1 MTSVLLRDCQVLDTE
16 RMALIKNASVLVEG
30 DRIVEV
36 ARKPIK
42 PGKARIVECGGR
54 VLMPGLID
62 AHVHV
67 TAFTAR
73 LAALESTMASL
84 VTASARPILEG
95 MLARGFTS
103 VRDAG
108 GADQG
113 LVQAIDQGLF
123 EGPRIFHSGRSL
135 SQTGGHADF
144 RALTQMVEPCVCCAL
159 TGGALGRIADG
170 VPEVRRA
177 VRDEIRKGATQI
189 KIMASGGVASPTDPI
204 AFTQYA
210 VEEIRAIVEEA
221 EAAQTYVMA
230 HAYTARAIA
239 RAIECGVR
247 TIEHG
252 NLIDKPTAELMA
264 RKKAYLVPT
273 LATYDALH
281 RLGRKAGFPEESMR
295 KLEDVRG
302 QGLEALKIAR
312 AAGVKMGYGT
322 DLLGEMHVFQSDEF
336 TLRAQVLPVAE
347 VIQSATLINAEIL
360 LRRDQLGVVNPGAIA
375 DLLVVDGNP
384 LDDVTLL
391 QGQGKHMSAIMKGG
405 RFHKN
410 RLAK

>member
-1 MTSVLLRDCQVLDTE
+1 
-16 RMALIKNASVLVEG
+16 AK
-30 DRIVEV
+30 
-36 ARKPIK
+36 
-42 PGKARIVECGGR
+42 
-54 VLMPGLID
+54 
-62 AHVHV
+62 
-67 TAFTAR
+67 
-73 LAALESTMASL
+73 
-84 VTASARPILEG
+84 PILEG

-113 LVQAIDQGLF
+113 LVQAIEQGLF
-123 EGPRIFHSGRSL
+123 VGPRIFHAGRAL

-144 RALTQMVEPCVCCAL
+144 RALTQMVEPCACCAIA
-159 TGGALGRIADG
+159 GGALGRIADG

-177 VRDEIRKGATQI
+177 VRDEIRQGASQI

-210 VEEIRAIVEEA
+210 EEEIRAIVEEA

-264 RKKAYLVPT
+264 RKGAYLVPT

-281 RLGRKAGFPEESMR
+281 RMGRQAGFPEESMR
-295 KLEDVRG
+295 KLEDVRS
-302 QGLEALKIAR
+302 QGLTALKIAR
-312 AAGVKMGYGT
+312 AARVKMGYGT

-347 VIQSATLINAEIL
+347 VIRSATSINAEIL
-360 LRRDQLGVVNPGAIA
+360 LRRDDLGVVKIGAIA

-391 QGQGKHMSAIMKGG
+391 QGQGKHLAAIMKAGK
-405 RFHKN
+405 FYKN
-410 RLAK
+410 RLSR

>member
-1 MTSVLLRDCQVLDTE
+1 VTVTILRNCSVLDTE
-16 RMALIKNASVLVEG
+16 RLALIKGAEILIDGE
-30 DRIVEV
+30 RIAEV
-36 ARKPIK
+36 ARKSIK
-42 PGKARIVECGGR
+42 APPKSRVIDCGGGT
-54 VLMPGLID
+54 VMPGLID

-73 LAALESTMASL
+73 LAALETTMASL
-84 VTASARPILEG
+84 VTASAKPILEG

-113 LVQAIDQGLF
+113 LAQAVEQGLF
-123 EGPRIFHSGRSL
+123 DGPRIFHAGRAL

-159 TGGALGRIADG
+159 LGGALGRIADG
-170 VPEVRRA
+170 VSEVRRA
-177 VRDEIRKGATQI
+177 VRDEVRKGASQI

-204 AFTQYA
+204 AFTQYSL
-210 VEEIRAIVEEA
+210 EEMRAIVEEA

-230 HAYTARAIA
+230 HAYTARAIR
-239 RAIECGVR
+239 RAVECGVR

-252 NLIDKPTAELMA
+252 NLIDKATAQLMA
-264 RKKAYLVPT
+264 KKGVFLVPT
-273 LATYDALH
+273 LSTYDALH
-281 RLGRKAGFPEESMR
+281 RFGRKAGFPEDSMR
-295 KLEDVRG
+295 KLEVVRG

-312 AAGVKMGYGT
+312 AAGVRMGYGT
-322 DLLGEMHVFQSDEF
+322 DLLGEMHVFQADEF
-336 TLRAQVLPVAE
+336 TLRAQAVPAAE

-360 LRRDQLGVVNPGAIA
+360 LRKDDLGVVKSGALA
-375 DLLVVDGNP
+375 DLIVVDGNP

-391 QGQGKHMSAIMKGG
+391 QGQGKHMSIIMKGG
-405 RFHKN
+405 KLFKN
-410 RLAK
+410 RR

>member
-1 MTSVLLRDCQVLDTE
+1 VTSVLFRNCNVLDTE
-16 RMALIKNASVLVEG
+16 RATLIKGAEVLVEG
-30 DRIVEV
+30 ERIHEV
-36 ARKPIK
+36 SKRPIK
-42 PGKARIVECGGR
+42 AGKARVIDCGGR
-54 VLMPGLID
+54 ILMPGLID

-67 TAFTAR
+67 TAFTAQ
-73 LAALESTMASL
+73 LAALETTMASL

-113 LVQAIDQGLF
+113 LAQAIEQGLF
-123 EGPRIFHSGRSL
+123 DGPRIFHAGRAL

-144 RALTQMVEPCVCCAL
+144 RALTQMVEPCACCAL
-159 TGGALGRIADG
+159 LGGALGRIADG

-210 VEEIRAIVEEA
+210 LEEIRAIVEEA

-239 RAIECGVR
+239 RAVECGVR

-252 NLIDKPTAELMA
+252 NLIDKATAELMA
-264 RKKAYLVPT
+264 RKGAYLVPT

-302 QGLEALKIAR
+302 QGLQALKIAR

-336 TLRAQVLPVAE
+336 TLRTQVLPVAE
-347 VIQSATLINAEIL
+347 VIQSATAVNAEIL
-360 LRRDQLGVVNPGAIA
+360 LRRGQLGVVKAGAIA

-391 QGQGKHMSAIMKGG
+391 QGQGRHLAAIMKAGKLY
-405 RFHKN
+405 KN
-410 RLAK
+410 RLGR